1 MHMCIHLHVC
11 AHVCM
16 CRCICKIYIYMYIY
30 ICIYIYVRVGVWL
43 TWLRCGFLAIQI
55 QPCLPEVESPPSSAW
70 VDRQLHESVRRRLH
84 HLPHPWSGW
93 TAEATRLVGWLWHF
107 VARPFGLYGIDGP
120 KKDIFI
126 VEGKSCG
133 QVVDSGSLCYC
144 GPVLRAG
151 NPKQYS
157 NSRENIPAT
166 ARITLVGWWEKKQQ
180 VVNAEMVCC
189 DKRACMAI
197 CGRCS
202 NIKNPRRW
210 LNVSLLWQ
218 EPIY

>member
-1 MHMCIHLHVC
+1 MHACIYECRYVCIYVCLHICICAYICMYVHMCACVDVYVKNKI
-11 AHVCM
+11 
-16 CRCICKIYIYMYIY
+16 CIY
-30 ICIYIYVRVGVWL
+30 IYIYVRVGVWL

-84 HLPHPWSGW
+84 HLPHPWSSW
-93 TAEATRLVGWLWHF
+93 TAETTRLVGWLWHF

-120 KKDIFI
+120 KKDILI

-180 VVNAEMVCC
+180 VVDVELVCC
-189 DKRACMAI
+189 ASRIQDD
-197 CGRCS
+197 G
-202 NIKNPRRW
+202 
-210 LNVSLLWQ
+210 
-218 EPIY
+218 